1 MPADTRSDEPWL
13 GVIGRAL
20 VFMCLQRAEMVDKP
34 LVDQAAFVQR
44 LGISR
49 ADAAQLLGTSEDSL
63 RVLAAR
69 AAKRRSRKGEK

>member
-1 MPADTRSDEPWL
+1 
-13 GVIGRAL
+13 
-20 VFMCLQRAEMVDKP
+20 MVDKP